1 MFFRYLFL
9 QGLSNEHR
17 CIWEFTFSLFI
28 SLIYDLSVAMPLF
41 GMVAEYGCKTVQQS
55 SVSKVFWIEE
65 LKRYTHPPRDPLKAT
80 RAKLKRGREGRP
92 TPRTFRSV
100 VLYM

>member
-1 MFFRYLFL
+1 MYLFL

-41 GMVAEYGCKTVQQS
+41 GMS
-55 SVSKVFWIEE
+55 SRVWMQDSPTKFRLELGLSLKV
-65 LKRYTHPPRDPLKAT
+65 L
-80 RAKLKRGREGRP
+80 
-92 TPRTFRSV
+92 S
-100 VLYM
+100 